1 MAEDTSHERAH
12 FATFFLKAPNPYKHW
27 MLPYVYDDLI
37 VLERQIIWKR
47 DGCSQIDWKVSFL
60 QTSYYLE
67 QENEKKKN
75 KNLWY
80 PYNFQ

>member
-1 MAEDTSHERAH
+1 MAEDISHERAH

-67 QENEKKKN
+67 QENEKKNN